1 MPILE
6 QLLPILQELALLRHL
21 GWFGSRVA
29 DFFVGEGCNHHWG
42 DDVFGQR
49 ADEVPFD
56 DLDGDYVDEVFECV
70 LWGRRRR
77 LVGIL

>member
-6 QLLPILQELALLRHL
+6 QLLPILQELTLLRHL
-21 GWFGSRVA
+21 GGFCGRVA
-29 DFFVGEGCNHHWG
+29 DFLVGERCNHHGG
-42 DDVFGQR
+42 DDVFGEG

-70 LWGRRRR
+70 LEEERG
-77 LVGIL
+77 